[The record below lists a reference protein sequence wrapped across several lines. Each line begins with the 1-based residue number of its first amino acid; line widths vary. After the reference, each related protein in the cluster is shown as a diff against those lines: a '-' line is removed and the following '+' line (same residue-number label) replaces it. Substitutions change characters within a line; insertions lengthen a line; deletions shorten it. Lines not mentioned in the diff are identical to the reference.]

1 MHVLTNYCSLTLA
14 FSMNFT
20 QALANVTR
28 AQVQVCP
35 GVARPLVLLARG
47 VGHSTSYMIPRASPL
62 RWPRA
67 SPQPAKWACS
77 RDKVESL
84 DWTTRLI

>member
-14 FSMNFT
+14 ISMNFT

-35 GVARPLVLLARG
+35 GVARPLVSLARG
-47 VGHSTSYMIPRASPL
+47 VGYPTYCMI
-62 RWPRA
+62 PRA
-67 SPQPAKWACS
+67 SPQPAKWAG
-77 RDKVESL
+77 SL
-84 DWTTRLI
+84 ARLGIVVRLDY